1 MSTLSFFSLS
11 HFWCED
17 QFITIAQHY
26 SLWCL
31 CLYIFLWLD
40 VFVNATSFYLK
51 HIFGAIYCVHRVD
64 YVWMNI
70 WADRFVNNIFVFR
83 YEIEDYYKLEILTCC
98 WASDVSFPESF
109 TTIGELKWKTNNINK
124 ELNKELNIIVSSKYL
139 GGIYRLVSTLESLEW

>member
-1 MSTLSFFSLS
+1 MANRKTKSS
-11 HFWCED
+11 HFEYSIILLFKSFLMRRSVHYNRTAL
-17 QFITIAQHY
+17 QFMM
-26 SLWCL
+26 SLP
-31 CLYIFLWLD
+31 LYISWLD

-109 TTIGELKWKTNNINK
+109 TTIGELKWKTNNIDK
-124 ELNKELNIIVSSKYL
+124 
-139 GGIYRLVSTLESLEW
+139 